1 LGEGGRG
8 VVVVGLEEVVMVVV
22 VVAAAG
28 VLAQGGIA
36 LGLLVVTVRV
46 EMILRMMRM
55 DFA

>member
-8 VVVVGLEEVVMVVV
+8 VVVVGLEEVVMVV

>member
-8 VVVVGLEEVVMVVV
+8 VVVVGLEEVVMV